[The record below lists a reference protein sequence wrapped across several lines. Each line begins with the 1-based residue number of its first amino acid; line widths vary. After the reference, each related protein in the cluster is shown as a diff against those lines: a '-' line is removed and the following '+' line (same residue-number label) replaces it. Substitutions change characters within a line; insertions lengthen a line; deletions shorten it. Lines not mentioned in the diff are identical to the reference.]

1 MTKTLLAIGTLLPEQ
16 MDKLDKDYEVLRL
29 WKWEDPEALLKQRC
43 NDIVG
48 ILCTYN
54 ARGVSSRLIEA
65 LPNLEIIVQFGAGMN
80 NIDTQAARARDIA
93 LAYMPDLTCRD
104 TADTA
109 LSLILGVSRRIVE
122 ADMFTRVGKWHNHAF
137 PLATSLYDK
146 TVGIVGL
153 GHIGREIAL
162 RCEAF
167 GMHIVYHGPREKD
180 DINYPYYADLP
191 QMARDCDYLVLSC
204 SGGPATQ
211 NLVNDRVL
219 KALGEK
225 GYLINVA
232 RGAVVKQDDFLIALN
247 NRTIAGAG
255 LDVYWDEPSVPDELV
270 EYDNVVLLP
279 HIGSAT
285 RETRTAM
292 GERAIDEFNR
302 YFEGLPLIN
311 TLEEQN

>member
-1 MTKTLLAIGTLLPEQ
+1 MTKTLLAIGALLPEQ
-16 MDKLDKDYEVLRL
+16 MQLLENEYELLRL
-29 WKWEDPEALLKQRC
+29 WKWEDPEALLKQRRH
-43 NDIVG
+43 DIVG

-54 ARGVSSRLIEA
+54 ASGVSARLISA

-80 NIDTQAARARDIA
+80 NIDIESAQYRNIA

-137 PLATSLYDK
+137 PLATSLYNK
-146 TVGIVGL
+146 TAGIVGL
-153 GHIGREIAL
+153 GHIGREIAG

-167 GMHIVYHGPREKD
+167 GMNIIYHGPREKEGV
-180 DINYPYYADLP
+180 NYPYYADLP
-191 QMARDCDYLVLSC
+191 QMARDSHYLVLSC
-204 SGGPATQ
+204 SGGPSTQ
-211 NLVNDRVL
+211 NLVNERVL
-219 KALGEK
+219 KALGDK
-225 GYLINVA
+225 GYLINVS
-232 RGAVVKQDDFLIALN
+232 RGGVVHREDFLISLN

-255 LDVYWDEPSVPDELV
+255 LDVYWEEPNIPDELV

-292 GERAIDEFNR
+292 GERAIEEFNR
-302 YFEGLPLIN
+302 HFEGLPLIN
-311 TLEEQN
+311 AF